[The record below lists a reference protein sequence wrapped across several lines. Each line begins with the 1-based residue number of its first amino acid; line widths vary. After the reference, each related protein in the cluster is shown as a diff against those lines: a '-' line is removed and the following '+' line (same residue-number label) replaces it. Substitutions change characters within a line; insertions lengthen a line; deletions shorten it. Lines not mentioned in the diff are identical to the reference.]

1 MAEVPGIPWERVERR
16 LRIAES
22 YWLAT
27 TRPDGRPHTMPV
39 HGLWHERAF
48 WFGTDRDSVK
58 GRNLA
63 ASPAAV
69 VHLESAGDVVVVEGR
84 AEAVPDAA
92 GGGAVAPLLAA
103 KYGVGEEELALG
115 RADGGALYRLRPH
128 VVHAWLEA
136 AFAQTRS
143 RWVLG

>member
-16 LRIAES
+16 LRNAET

-27 TRPDGRPHTMPV
+27 TRPDGRPHAMPV

-48 WFGTDRDSVK
+48 WFGTDRGSVK

-63 ASPAAV
+63 ANPAAV
-69 VHLESAGDVVVVEGR
+69 VHLESAGDVVIVEGR
-84 AEAVPDAA
+84 AEVVPEPA
-92 GGGAVAPLLAA
+92 GGAVAPLLAA

-115 RADGGALYRLRPH
+115 RPGDGGALYRLRAQ

-136 AFAQTRS
+136 ALAETRS
-143 RWVLG
+143 RWRLV